1 MTFAVEVIPIG
12 VPTSNSVPF
21 RTRQTTIRI
30 VSRRMTVVL
39 SAPNPRPVFLILIGV
54 FVVTRRTVHLV
65 PILIN
70 GYSPRAISLNPTPAH
85 SKRLTR
91 SSGATGRL
99 TLIHI
104 LPALFFLLLAPL
116 QFSQTSR
123 DRHLQRHRRTGARTT
138 HSSECAPYTLHMSDD
153 SGDRAPAANGRIHAP
168 EGGRND
174 VDEIFIHQPILFEN
188 LKELVLDI
196 QWSSLCHVTQTS
208 IPGGVFR
215 LGLVAQTDTAS
226 SCRFVRHSRRELSP
240 PDSEK
245 MKTVSPSVTL
255 AKSPGCSCSRYKKE
269 LSCLKHF
276 SLSRS

>member
-70 GYSPRAISLNPTPAH
+70 GYSPRAISLNPTRS

-91 SSGATGRL
+91 SSRATGRL

-123 DRHLQRHRRTGARTT
+123 DRHLQRHRRTG
-138 HSSECAPYTLHMSDD
+138 
-153 SGDRAPAANGRIHAP
+153 RILL
-168 EGGRND
+168 
-174 VDEIFIHQPILFEN
+174 LF
-188 LKELVLDI
+188 
-196 QWSSLCHVTQTS
+196 
-208 IPGGVFR
+208 F
-215 LGLVAQTDTAS
+215 
-226 SCRFVRHSRRELSP
+226 F
-240 PDSEK
+240 
-245 MKTVSPSVTL
+245 
-255 AKSPGCSCSRYKKE
+255 CS
-269 LSCLKHF
+269 H
-276 SLSRS
+276 